1 MPIPPVSRGDV
12 FIAVLDP
19 VEGSEQGGTRR
30 VVVVSR
36 NSLNKYSP
44 VVCICPITD
53 ADNKKRIYPSHV
65 TVAAG
70 VGGQTIDG
78 IVVCEQVRTISKT
91 RLQRRIGTFE
101 KDLMT
106 RIEAALKIV
115 LDL

>member
-1 MPIPPVSRGDV
+1 MPQVLRGDV
-12 FIAVLDP
+12 FIAILDP
-19 VEGSEQGGTRR
+19 TECSEQGGTRR

-36 NSLNKYSP
+36 DSLNKYSP

-53 ADNKKRIYPSHV
+53 AANKKRVYPSHV
-65 TVAAG
+65 QVPAG

-91 RLQRRIGTFE
+91 RLR
-101 KDLMT
+101 DLKGKFDRTIMT
-106 RIEAALKIV
+106 RIDAALKIA

>member
-1 MPIPPVSRGDV
+1 MPQVLRGDV
-12 FIAVLDP
+12 FIATLNP

-36 NSLNKYSP
+36 DSLNKYSS

-53 ADNKKRIYPSHV
+53 AENKKRIYPSHV
-65 TVAAG
+65 LIPVG

-78 IVVCEQVRTISKT
+78 IVLCEQVRTISKA
-91 RLQRRIGTFE
+91 RLREHKGKFE
-101 KDLMT
+101 KDVMT
-106 RIEAALKIV
+106 RIDAALKIA

>member
-1 MPIPPVSRGDV
+1 MLPVLRGDV
-12 FIAVLDP
+12 FVAILDP
-19 VEGSEQGGTRR
+19 AEGSEQGGTRR

-36 NSLNKYSP
+36 DSLNKYSP

-53 ADNKKRIYPSHV
+53 AENKKRVYPSHV
-65 TVAAG
+65 PIPAG

-91 RLQRRIGTFE
+91 RLRELKGKFDRTV
-101 KDLMT
+101 MT
-106 RIEAALKIV
+106 RIDAALKIA

>member
-1 MPIPPVSRGDV
+1 MQPVLRGDV
-12 FIAVLDP
+12 FIAILDP

-36 NSLNKYSP
+36 NALNKYSP

-53 ADNKKRIYPSHV
+53 AANKKRVYPSHV
-65 TVAAG
+65 HIPAG
-70 VGGQTIDG
+70 VAGQTIDG

-91 RLQRRIGTFE
+91 RLRDLKGKLDKTF
-101 KDLMT
+101 MT
-106 RIEAALKIV
+106 RIDAALKIT

>member
-1 MPIPPVSRGDV
+1 MPQILRGDV

-19 VEGSEQGGTRR
+19 VEGSEEGGTRR

-36 NSLNKYSP
+36 DSLNKYSS

-53 ADNKKRIYPSHV
+53 AENKKRTYPSHV
-65 TVAAG
+65 LVPAG

-78 IVVCEQVRTISKT
+78 IILCEQVRTINKT
-91 RLQRRIGTFE
+91 RLRELKGKLDKGIITQVN
-101 KDLMT
+101 
-106 RIEAALKIV
+106 AALKIA